1 MKKSSVLKCI
11 FTAAVIIA
19 GSLSFAQSNS
29 GSGQSGSKTQISVS
43 IKPNQ
48 KKTCEGKWVFEN
60 GECVTTLLCNS
71 DGSMY
76 FRIDKGNDIK
86 LWKGAYTM
94 TKKDFSFHS
103 MMYKERING
112 VDRTDNSND
121 ERWTIEFKND
131 DGREL
136 RITSTSMPE
145 DMNGYNFSNSAI
157 FHAAQ

>member
-11 FTAAVIIA
+11 FAAALVFGA
-19 GSLSFAQSNS
+19 GECFAQVSSGAANS
-29 GSGQSGSKTQISVS
+29 SQTKISISV
-43 IKPNQ
+43 KPNQ
-48 KKTCEGKWVFEN
+48 KKTCEGKWIFEN

-86 LWKGAYTM
+86 LWKGSYKA
-94 TKKDFSFHS
+94 TKKDFQFHS
-103 MMYKERING
+103 MLYKERING
-112 VDRTDNSND
+112 KDSSSSVEET
-121 ERWTIEFKND
+121 WFVEFKND

-136 RITSTSMPE
+136 RINSATMPQ
-145 DMNGYNFSNSAI
+145 DMNGYNFSNTTI